1 MNVPVRATVVDITT
15 DSGGATLRV
24 DGDLDLA
31 SAPLLM
37 DRAVPVLGP
46 GGGELTVDLTGVGFC
61 DSTGIGALI
70 KLRQRCDQSGWRLR
84 TVNLQPPVRRI
95 VVDFGGLGDY
105 LNVR

>member
-1 MNVPVRATVVDITT
+1 MNLPSPATAVDVTA
-15 DSGGATLRV
+15 DAAGATLKV

-37 DRAVPVLGP
+37 DRTIPVLAP

-61 DSTGIGALI
+61 DSSGITALI
-70 KLRQRCDQSGWRLR
+70 RLRQLCDQSGWRLR

-105 LNVR
+105 LNVG